1 MMCEDLL
8 KIYGKEAEVLTA
20 VNLKIFFF
28 FFKSHSINP
37 VFANLKTK
45 YVYWLV
51 NMFSGLRR
59 Y

>member
-28 FFKSHSINP
+28 FLSPTVLIPFFLI
-37 VFANLKTK
+37 
-45 YVYWLV
+45 
-51 NMFSGLRR
+51 
-59 Y
+59 